1 MVRCCDSA
9 VSAFRKEMVP
19 EARSALLEIYNDSQA
34 GYALRNRES
43 L

>member
-1 MVRCCDSA
+1 MVPCCDSE
-9 VSAFRKEMVP
+9 VSAFREEMVP
-19 EARSALLEIYNDSQA
+19 EAGAAPLEIYNNCQA